1 MCLLVVFVL
10 VTIDSNPVCRGI
22 RATPS
27 GMIVLDSI
35 LPDLIAAVELA
46 GHVILGTEICSND

>member
-1 MCLLVVFVL
+1 M
-10 VTIDSNPVCRGI
+10 DYNPVRRGI

-27 GMIVLDSI
+27 GLIVLDSI

-46 GHVILGTEICSND
+46 GHVTLGTEICSND